1 MAASKEDMLKVS
13 GAVGYEIPDEHL
25 EDYTTLLGR
34 MKGVLETLSA
44 MDGKCSSNPVR
55 TMTPLLILSPD
66 YTPSPDLTSTPRK
79 NVHFPQKSDNP
90 LNAWAWRCDCTHT
103 SPSSELLKGK
113 TVCLKDNIALA
124 HVPCLLGTESF
135 TDWTPVVD
143 ATVATRI
150 LEAGGTIAGK
160 AVCENLSRGAVSVS
174 AATGPV
180 HNPYAHG
187 YSAGG
192 SSSGTAALVASGAA
206 DMGLGCDQGG
216 SIRIPAAMCGLWGMK
231 ATLGLVPYTG
241 IASNDA
247 SVDFVGPMTRTGL
260 DCATLLQA
268 IAGVD
273 GFDDRQIAG
282 CPFPEQVP
290 KYADELRQSGKD
302 GARGLRIGILK
313 EALSSP
319 VLEEELKDKFLAAAK
334 QFENLGAT
342 VEEVSVPLHESARTI
357 YSVMSKM
364 GNHMGMLGRATGRR
378 QLMMTDL
385 FEKKNF
391 PYTQDALSK
400 MSVFSKEGLFSG
412 ELGWTSF
419 PYAYSKAVNLS
430 RKLKDDYDAALK
442 DFDILVMPTTLRPS
456 FPIPAVDASPVEH
469 IDANKGMTENT
480 AAFNASGHPALAMP
494 IGFIPSK
501 ADPSIKVPASMQI
514 VGRFWEE
521 GTILKAAY
529 AWEQTTDW
537 NSF

>member
-1 MAASKEDMLKVS
+1 MAASREDMLEVA
-13 GAVGYEIPDEHL
+13 GAIGYEIPEKDIE
-25 EDYTTLLGR
+25 EYTTLLSR
-34 MKGVLETLSA
+34 MKGVLESLSE
-44 MDGKCSSNPVR
+44 MD
-55 TMTPLLILSPD
+55 D
-66 YTPSPDLTSTPRK
+66 YTPTPDFAKSPRNS
-79 NVHFPQKSDNP
+79 VHFPDKADNP

-103 SPSSELLKGK
+103 APSSCLLRGK

-124 HVPCLLGTESF
+124 QVPCLLGTESF
-135 TDWTPVVD
+135 TDWTPEVD

-180 HNPYAHG
+180 HNPWAAG

-192 SSSGTAALVASGAA
+192 SSSGTAALVASGAT
-206 DMGLGCDQGG
+206 DVGVGCDQGG
-216 SIRIPAAMCGLWGMK
+216 SIRIPAAMCGLWGLK
-231 ATLGLVPYTG
+231 ATFGLVPYTG

-247 SVDFVGPMTRTGL
+247 SVDFVGPMARTCM
-260 DCATLLQA
+260 DCATLLEA

-273 GFDDRQIAG
+273 GLDDRQVAG
-282 CPFPEQVP
+282 CPFPGQVP
-290 KYADELRQSGKD
+290 GYAGELSRSGRT
-302 GARGLRIGILK
+302 GAAGLRIGILK
-313 EALSSP
+313 EGISSP
-319 VLEEELKDKFLAAAK
+319 VLEEELKNKFLAAAK
-334 QFENLGAT
+334 EFEKLGAT
-342 VEEVSVPLHESARTI
+342 VEEVSVPMHGSARTI

-412 ELGWTSF
+412 ELGWTHY
-419 PYAYSKAVNLS
+419 PYAYSKAVNLA
-430 RKLKDDYDAALK
+430 RKLRDNYDAAL
-442 DFDILVMPTTLRPS
+442 DTYDLLIMPTTLRPS
-456 FPIPAVDASPVEH
+456 FPFPPADASPLEH

-494 IGFIPSK
+494 IGFVASK
-501 ADPSIKVPASMQI
+501 ANQDIRVPASMQI
-514 VGRFWEE
+514 VGRFWDES
-521 GTILKAAY
+521 TIFKAAY
-529 AWEQTTDW
+529 AWEQCIDW
-537 NSF
+537 KSF